1 MKTHWTIKN
10 LFTNYRV
17 LMIILGLEYV
27 FQFTQIKKHTLPQ
40 MIFEIYNTFI
50 VRDDNLEFVS
60 GLSTILFQELTYLI
74 LLICIF
80 SGVLFIYK
88 KVIRHESYYIGDFI
102 HGLENNWKKVLAAGV
117 FFTFTLGQL
126 TDIVQWFVS
135 ALKLSEDM
143 KFVYLK
149 ATISTS
155 LSLFYTSLV
164 IYGSIVLIENEFRI
178 RSLFQ
183 STVKFIFSKEAFKL
197 YIIMLLA
204 GILLQPINYLKS
216 HYLISSSLLG
226 NGNLFSL
233 LDHISAP
240 KFPLW
245 LECLEWFI
253 NTIITSFIIL
263 YTSLTFY
270 WNSIKNEFLTLYE
283 KRQESVKIIII

>member
-10 LFTNYRV
+10 IFTNYRV

-27 FQFTQIKKHTLPQ
+27 FQFTQIRKHTLPQ
-40 MIFEIYNTFI
+40 IISEIYNAFM
-50 VRDDNLEFVS
+50 VRDDNLELVS
-60 GLSTILFQELTYLI
+60 NLSTVLFQELTYLI

-80 SGVLFIYK
+80 SGVLFLYK
-88 KVIRHESYYIGDFI
+88 KVIYHESYSIGDFI
-102 HGLENNWKKVLAAGV
+102 HGLESNWKKVLASGV
-117 FFTFTLGQL
+117 FFTFTLGLL
-126 TDIVQWFVS
+126 TDVLQWFIY
-135 ALKLSEDM
+135 ALKFSEDI

-149 ATISTS
+149 ETISTS

-164 IYGSIVLIENEFRI
+164 IYGSIVLIENDFKI
-178 RSLFQ
+178 KSLFQ
-183 STVKFIFSKEAFKL
+183 STIKFILSKEAFKL

-204 GILLQPINYLKS
+204 GILLQPINYLKNQ
-216 HYLISSSLLG
+216 YLIGYSLLS

-233 LDHISAP
+233 MDSISAP

-245 LECLEWFI
+245 LGCLEWFV

-270 WNSIKNEFLTLYE
+270 WNSIKDEFLNPN
-283 KRQESVKIIII
+283 K